1 MLPPTTRRLP
11 CSRRR
16 NNRIQGM
23 QMNKLLWI
31 AACVALMAGG
41 PSLAAN
47 PAAGKEKSKTCAACH
62 GPDGNSAAPD
72 FPRLA
77 GQNYDYLVKAL
88 SEYKAGER
96 KNAIMAPLAGAL
108 SRGDIEDLA
117 AFYSRQSG
125 LTVKY

>member
-1 MLPPTTRRLP
+1 M
-11 CSRRR
+11 S
-16 NNRIQGM
+16 
-23 QMNKLLWI
+23 KLLWI
-31 AACVALMAGG
+31 AGCVALLFGG

-47 PAAGKEKSKTCAACH
+47 PAAGQEKAKTCAACH
-62 GPDGNSAAPD
+62 GADGNSAAAD

-77 GQNYDYLVKAL
+77 GQNFDYLVKAL

-108 SRGDIEDLA
+108 SQRDIEDLA
-117 AFYSRQSG
+117 AYFSRQHG